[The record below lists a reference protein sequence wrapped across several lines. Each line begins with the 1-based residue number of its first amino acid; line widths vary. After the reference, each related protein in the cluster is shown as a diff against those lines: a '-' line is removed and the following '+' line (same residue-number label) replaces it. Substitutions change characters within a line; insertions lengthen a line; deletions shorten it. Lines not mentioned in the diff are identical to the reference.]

1 MSTSKKDTQCTIAE
15 KNVIAMRK
23 NKIVRLQE
31 KQSYDRL

>member
-15 KNVIAMRK
+15 KNVIAIRK
-23 NKIVRLQE
+23 DKIVQLQE